1 VGDSDLPVEVAVP
14 PVYYLQEGS
23 MVTTEAPKK
32 NKFKLPSR
40 MVLREWA
47 EGYLF
52 ASPFIFGFLVFVAF
66 PMVYAIWL
74 SFQSWNML
82 GEPQFVGFSNY
93 IKMFTSDRV
102 NLSLYNSFYY
112 TIFAVPL
119 QIILAF
125 ALALALTQ
133 KIKFRDIYRSGFYL
147 PLIIPL
153 VAWSVVWQRV
163 LHPEFGILNEVISWV
178 GIPPQPWLFD
188 PALAKPAFI
197 FMSLWMIGRMMVI
210 FIAGLTNIPPSLLE
224 AASLDGASYWR
235 RLWNV
240 IIPLMS
246 PLIFFNGIMGI
257 INSFQTFIPAKI
269 MTDGGPEN
277 STLFAVLNIY
287 NEGFKFFNMGFAAAL
302 AWEFFIIVM
311 LFTGVQFFLSRKW
324 VYYED

>member
-1 VGDSDLPVEVAVP
+1 
-14 PVYYLQEGS
+14 
-23 MVTTEAPKK
+23 MVTTEAPKRK
-32 NKFKLPSR
+32 RKLPSK

-52 ASPFIFGFLVFVAF
+52 ASPFIIGFFVFIAF
-66 PMVYAIWL
+66 PMAYAIWL
-74 SFQSWNML
+74 SFQRWNLL
-82 GEPQFVGFSNY
+82 GDPQFIGFANY
-93 IKMFTSDRV
+93 TKMITSERV
-102 NLSLYNSFYY
+102 NLSLFNSGYY

-125 ALALALTQ
+125 LLALALTQ
-133 KIKFRDIYRSGFYL
+133 KIKFRDVYRSGFYL
-147 PLIIPL
+147 PLIVPL

-163 LHPEFGILNEVISWV
+163 LHPEFGILNDVLSWV

-188 PALAKPAFI
+188 PDLAMPAFI

-210 FIAGLTNIPPSLLE
+210 FIAGLTNIPPTLME
-224 AASLDGASYWR
+224 AASLDGASYFR
-235 RLWNV
+235 RLWSIV
-240 IIPLMS
+240 IPLMS
-246 PLIFFNGIMGI
+246 PLIFFNAIMGI

-277 STLFAVLNIY
+277 ATLFAVLNIY

-311 LFTGVQFFLSRKW
+311 LFTGVQFFLSKKW